1 MPFYKI
7 FIVSPIFPEMKKA
20 VLDTSFIIS
29 CARQGIDFLDGLGLM
44 GLDVIIPNMVML
56 ELKGLSRK
64 NEGAKLALEILGKK
78 RDMFKESDFGKY
90 AKTTDRA
97 IIVFSEKNPGAFI
110 ATLDRDIKAKTAN
123 RKIVIRQRKRL
134 KIV

>member
-1 MPFYKI
+1 
-7 FIVSPIFPEMKKA
+7 MKKA

-56 ELKGLSRK
+56 ELKVLSRK